1 MEEKI
6 TATAIVKPNTIIYT
20 NKERRMEEKIAAAEG
35 KTAAAVK
42 KEKKTTAVKTAAE
55 SVAVELS
62 RIYDCV

>member
-6 TATAIVKPNTIIYT
+6 TATAIVKPNT

-42 KEKKTTAVKTAAE
+42 REKKTTGVKTAAE